1 MKDGLVLQFADPQT
15 TYERPANRVVAD
27 FIGTPPMNFIPV
39 TVIRDGDSLVFS
51 TRSPGPASK
60 YGFEPLPGPS
70 FIRKK

>member
-51 TRSPGPASK
+51 TPITGTR
-60 YGFEPLPGPS
+60 
-70 FIRKK
+70 I